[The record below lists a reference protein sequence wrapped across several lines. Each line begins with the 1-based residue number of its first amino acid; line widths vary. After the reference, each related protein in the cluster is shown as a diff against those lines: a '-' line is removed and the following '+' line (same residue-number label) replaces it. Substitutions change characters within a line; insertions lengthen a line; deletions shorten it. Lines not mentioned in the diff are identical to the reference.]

1 MTVAKLLH
9 KLEFSSKTNARRAEA
24 RGASP
29 KERNEQ
35 FEHIGEQRT
44 QFKATGNPIIS
55 DDSKK

>member
-9 KLEFSSKTNARRAEA
+9 KFEFSPKANARRAEA

-44 QFKATGNPIIS
+44 QF
-55 DDSKK
+55 